1 MKKGVFLLLLVTSSL
16 FLLIGCQSQEN
27 AEEAT
32 SNSVDPS
39 MESETDIEMDDEQKE
54 STTDTDKPETT
65 EQPSKETVIEEEPP
79 IMYRLN
85 EENWALEPI
94 AEDVDENVL
103 LLTIDDVPDK
113 NALKMAQLL
122 KDLEIPAIF
131 FANGHFLETEED
143 YATLRQIHDLGFHI
157 GNHTMTHPVLSD
169 VSEERQREEII
180 QLNTLIEEII
190 GEKPKFFRAPHGMN
204 TDYVRQLVKEEG
216 MLLMNWTYGYDY
228 FEPYMDAEKL
238 KQAMITG
245 EGPEVDVPYSLL
257 RPGAN
262 LLMHDREWTL
272 EALEDIVKGLQ
283 EKGYSFVD
291 PNTIEL
297 PTS

>member
-1 MKKGVFLLLLVTSSL
+1 
-16 FLLIGCQSQEN
+16 
-27 AEEAT
+27 
-32 SNSVDPS
+32 
-39 MESETDIEMDDEQKE
+39 
-54 STTDTDKPETT
+54 
-65 EQPSKETVIEEEPP
+65 
-79 IMYRLN
+79 
-85 EENWALEPI
+85 
-94 AEDVDENVL
+94 
-103 LLTIDDVPDK
+103 
-113 NALKMAQLL
+113 
-122 KDLEIPAIF
+122 
-131 FANGHFLETEED
+131 
-143 YATLRQIHDLGFHI
+143 
-157 GNHTMTHPVLSD
+157 
-169 VSEERQREEII
+169 
-180 QLNTLIEEII
+180 II

-245 EGPEVDVPYSLL
+245 EGPEVDVSYSLL

-272 EALEDIVKGLQ
+272 EALEDIIKGLQ
-283 EKGYSFVD
+283 EKGYSFAD